1 MHLNVASNFQINK
14 FSWLCRHNLFKCPK
28 YFIVRTDYTELQ
40 IHETVSPATTDKSI
54 EGRFFSNLGYMVL
67 NEKMTR

>member
-14 FSWLCRHNLFKCPK
+14 SSWQCRHNLFKRPK

-40 IHETVSPATTDKSI
+40 IDETLTPATTDTSI
-54 EGRFFSNLGYMVL
+54 EGRFLSNLGYMVL